1 MTATSSLFDQ
11 IVESAVAR
19 TLNDRSFNRD
29 VAHDEHRGAI
39 AQHHV
44 ARAEVLDEILEQL
57 VEATAA
63 ELLGELREHGLLWS
77 VVAEIVGV
85 TDAAV
90 RKWRRG
96 EAIDTA
102 HRRRLARL
110 VALERLYD
118 GYGDPAARFAEW
130 LDTSVVGNF
139 SATPLQLL
147 ALQRDIDSSALQPL
161 LDWMLGHPDG
171 DAGELILDRYLGSS
185 WRDEA
190 RAEQRFR
197 IVTNAAGERVLVI
210 DE

>member
-1 MTATSSLFDQ
+1 MTATSSPLDQ
-11 IVESAVAR
+11 LYESPVAR
-19 TLNDRSFNRD
+19 TLREQSFNRVIASD
-29 VAHDEHRGAI
+29 QHQGAI
-39 AQHHV
+39 ADHRT
-44 ARAEVLDEILEQL
+44 ARAEMVDDIVAQLDR
-57 VEATAA
+57 VTAP
-63 ELLGELREHGLLWS
+63 ELLNDLRTQGLLWS

-96 EAIDTA
+96 DAIDVA

-110 VALERLYD
+110 VALEQLY
-118 GYGDPAARFAEW
+118 GLYANPTLSFAEW

-147 ALQRDIDSSALQPL
+147 ALHRDADSRELQPL
-161 LDWMLGHPDG
+161 LDWMLGHLDG
-171 DAGELILDRYLGSS
+171 DRGEPVLDRYLGSR

-197 IVTNAAGERVLVI
+197 IITNAAGERVLVI